1 MKKSNIKILHVLIGM
16 ILAASLFSCTPKPEL
31 RALIVTGQNNH
42 NVTNSTAAIIS
53 ILDKAE
59 IFTVFI
65 ETSPG
70 QGRDMS
76 GFIVDFTPFDVV
88 VLNYTG
94 DAWPEETRNNF
105 VSYVEN
111 GGGVVVVHAANNA
124 FPDWKEYNEIIG
136 LGGWGDRDE
145 NSGPYVYV
153 KDGEIIRDNSAGRGG
168 NHGPQHEYV
177 IEAFQPEHPIMK
189 GLPAKWLHTKDELYQ
204 ELRGPAKNMEI
215 LATTFA
221 AEEFNGTGRDEP
233 ALFTISYGN
242 GRIFHT
248 ILGHA
253 GGEDLFFPA
262 MECAGFI
269 TTLQRGAEW
278 AATGK
283 VSQRVPEEFPDETKS
298 VRWKY
303 FEPMDI
309 GIISEKIKEYEI
321 GKSTSCFIALKDFIA
336 ENSSNEVTID
346 EYHDMILT
354 ILSSGSASKEGK
366 KVLLKE
372 FSWMATEAY
381 RSVYE
386 KLISDED
393 IKNEALFALEI
404 LEY

>member
-1 MKKSNIKILHVLIGM
+1 MKKSNINRFNILIAG
-16 ILAASLFSCTPKPEL
+16 ILAVSLFSCTPKPEL

-42 NVTNSTAAIIS
+42 NVTNSTAALVS

-65 ETSPG
+65 RTSPG

-76 GFIVDFTPFDVV
+76 EFLIDFTPYDVV

-105 VSYVEN
+105 VNYVEN

-124 FPDWKEYNEIIG
+124 FPDWKEFNEIIG

-153 KDGEIIRDNSAGRGG
+153 KDGEVVRDNSAGHGG
-168 NHGPQHEYV
+168 NHGPQHEYI
-177 IEAFQPEHPIMK
+177 IETFQPEHPIMK
-189 GLPAKWLHTKDELYQ
+189 GLPAKWLHAKDELYQ
-204 ELRGPAKNMEI
+204 ELRGPAINMEI

-221 AEEFNGTGRDEP
+221 AEEFNGTERNEP
-233 ALFTISYGN
+233 ALFTISYGS

-253 GGEDLFFPA
+253 GGEDQFFPA

-278 AATGK
+278 AATGQ
-283 VSQRVPEEFPDETKS
+283 VTQRVPDGFPDETES
-298 VRWKY
+298 VRWEY

-309 GIISEKIKEYEI
+309 NIISDKIQEYEI
-321 GKSTSCFIALKDFIA
+321 GESTSGFIALKDLIA
-336 ENSSNEVTID
+336 KNESDKARLD
-346 EYHDMILT
+346 EYHEMILD
-354 ILSSGSASKEGK
+354 ILDSGSASKEGK
-366 KVLLKE
+366 KILLLE
-372 FSWMATEAY
+372 FSWMATDAY
-381 RSVYE
+381 KPVYE
-386 KLISDED
+386 KLSSDED
-393 IKNEALFALEI
+393 LQNEALFALER
-404 LEY
+404 LNY

>member
-1 MKKSNIKILHVLIGM
+1 MLIAV
-16 ILAASLFSCTPKPEL
+16 ILAVSLFSCTPKPEL

-42 NVTNSTAAIIS
+42 NVTNSTAALIS
-53 ILDKAE
+53 ILEKAE

-65 ETSPG
+65 ETSPS

-76 GFIVDFTPFDVV
+76 EFIIDFTPYDVV
-88 VLNYTG
+88 ILNYNG

-124 FPDWKEYNEIIG
+124 FPDWKEFNEIVG

-153 KDGEIIRDNSAGRGG
+153 KDGEVVRDNSAGRGG
-168 NHGPQHEYV
+168 SHGPQHEFL
-177 IEAFQPEHPIMK
+177 IEAYQPDHPILQ
-189 GLPAKWLHTKDELYQ
+189 GLPAKWLHAKDELYQ

-215 LATTFA
+215 LATTYA
-221 AEEFNGTGRDEP
+221 DKKFNGTERNEP
-233 ALFTISYGN
+233 ALFTVTYGS

-253 GGEDLFFPA
+253 GGEDQFFPA

-283 VSQRVPEEFPDETKS
+283 VTQRVPEGFPDETKS

-309 GIISEKIKEYEI
+309 DIISDRIQEYEI
-321 GKSTSCFIALKDFIA
+321 GKSTSCYIALKDLIA
-336 ENSSNEVTID
+336 ENNND
-346 EYHDMILT
+346 QAKLNAYHEMILH
-354 ILSSGSASKEGK
+354 ILDSESASKEGK
-366 KVLLKE
+366 KILLKE
-372 FSWMATEAY
+372 FSWMATDAY
-381 RSVYE
+381 KPVYE
-386 KLISDED
+386 KLSSDED
-393 IKNEALFALEI
+393 LKNEALFALER
-404 LEY
+404 LNY